1 MRKSLI
7 NGLNWMVDRLHGR
20 ETMSCRLIMNVDVED
35 KATGAVVP
43 VRIEAMT
50 AEKDRAEI
58 IRAVY
63 LMGDP
68 MYLQQMADRL
78 GVQITGGLS

>member
-20 ETMSCRLIMNVDVED
+20 ETMSYRLIMSVDVED
-35 KATGAVVP
+35 KVTGAVVP
-43 VRIEAMT
+43 VRIEAAT
-50 AEKDRAEI
+50 AAKDRAEI
-58 IRAVY
+58 IRAIY

-68 MYLQQMADRL
+68 MYLQQMADQL